1 MLNFKKI
8 DVNANDIQQQW
19 IATNA
24 LIEDVIIVHN
34 DLDEYETWVEGEYA
48 GSFHNFQNAKQ
59 MAENLVNTAL
69 NWKI

>member
-8 DVNANDIQQQW
+8 DVNANDIQQKW

-34 DLDEYETWVEGEYA
+34 TLDEYETWVEGECA